1 MPSLAEINQTKNFF
15 LPTACNI
22 HTDILWNDR
31 FKLYWR
37 LFKLTKLDQS
47 VLLSVQGH
55 WKCQLS
61 LKTLKLKNWNCQ
73 DNYFEREREREYIHR
88 QTVSSSLL
96 LCVKLMLPI
105 NSKKKLRKCLF
116 YVNIDISKHVF
127 LLMQM
132 PQEEK
137 KQDLESFFFLD
148 CVM

>member
-1 MPSLAEINQTKNFF
+1 MPSLAEVNQTKVFF
-15 LPTACNI
+15 SSHCLQ
-22 HTDILWNDR
+22 HT
-31 FKLYWR
+31 YWYIMEW
-37 LFKLTKLDQS
+37 S
-47 VLLSVQGH
+47 VQIVMKAFQTNKIRPIFLLSVQGH